1 MKIHAHVTCP
11 TRALDSDP
19 TLFLVDYFFLTGPKR
34 SATVKLM
41 PANFGSE
48 HQLIY
53 KLKVLLAAALETTY
67 APEQFS
73 PSDILFL

>member
-1 MKIHAHVTCP
+1 MKIHAHVTSP

-41 PANFGSE
+41 PTNFNSE
-48 HQLIY
+48 NQLTH
-53 KLKVLLAAALETTY
+53 KLKLLLVAALETTY